1 MKDKDI
7 EVEIEELCLSD
18 DNIKDFEEFLEEF
31 GIEEPLKNTTSQYL
45 KNKLEELIKISE
57 EGNDSK
63 LKGKGKEFK
72 KLLKNLE
79 SVKDK
84 RAEITALQDVYSEL
98 QNYDLDLGDLDKKL
112 KQSLKDVKKYEHF
125 KKHEEKLVKKW
136 LRELDRKERKEE
148 KREEKLEKKEEKAE
162 KKAEKKAAKANK

>member
-1 MKDKDI
+1 MQDV
-7 EVEIEELCLSD
+7 ELEIEELCLSD
-18 DNIKDFEEFLEEF
+18 DNIKEFEEFLEEF
-31 GIEEPLKNTTSQYL
+31 GIEEPFKITTSQYL
-45 KNKLEELIKISE
+45 KNKLEELIKASE

-98 QNYDLDLGDLDKKL
+98 QDYDLDLGDLDKKL

-125 KKHEEKLVKKW
+125 KKHEEKLVRKW
-136 LRELDRKERKEE
+136 LRELDRKARKEE
-148 KREEKLEKKEEKAE
+148 KREAREERKEEKKEEKAE
-162 KKAEKKAAKANK
+162 KKAAKANN